1 MFDLL
6 AWMDWVVQSYGYL
19 GAFAVC
25 FLGNVTI
32 LLPVPFA
39 LVVYA
44 FGATLDPLIL
54 GLVSGVGCT
63 VGELSAYLV
72 GRGGRRIMDR
82 RYGDRL
88 DAVERL
94 IDRYGAIVVF
104 LAALLPIPDDLIL
117 VPLGI
122 LKYDLRRIFVAM
134 LTGKTLMC
142 LVIAYAG
149 HYSYSMIVDVFE
161 SSGLMGVAASVV
173 LLVVTLYIMIRI
185 DWTKLIDGVT
195 KAAPQTPPEKK

>member
-1 MFDLL
+1 VKALFDLL

-72 GRGGRRIMDR
+72 GRGGRKIVEG

-94 IDRYGAIVVF
+94 IDRYGALLVF

-122 LKYDLRRIFVAM
+122 LKYDLKRIFGAM
-134 LTGKTLMC
+134 LAGKIIMC
-142 LVIAYAG
+142 LVLAYAG
-149 HYSYSMIVDVFE
+149 HYSYSKIVDIFE

-173 LLVVTLYIMIRI
+173 LLVIILYIMIKV
-185 DWTKLIDGVT
+185 DWTKLIDSVT
-195 KAAPQTPPEKK
+195 KAAS